1 MSKKIAALFFTLFL
15 VAGFAVYA
23 EETIYTETLPET
35 PLVNYLPSEND
46 QATLYA
52 ESIYDHLYTQL
63 RALAEEISVSSYN
76 LTIDEFREAYS
87 TTLYMH
93 PDL

>member
-1 MSKKIAALFFTLFL
+1 MSKKLPHSFYPWFL

-52 ESIYDHLYTQL
+52 GIDL
-63 RALAEEISVSSYN
+63 RSSVYA
-76 LTIDEFREAYS
+76 T
-87 TTLYMH
+87 
-93 PDL
+93 

>member
-46 QATLYA
+46 KRRFMRNRSTIICIRNLGHWQKKSLF
-52 ESIYDHLYTQL
+52 L
-63 RALAEEISVSSYN
+63 RI
-76 LTIDEFREAYS
+76 T
-87 TTLYMH
+87 
-93 PDL
+93 

>member
-52 ESIYDHLYTQL
+52 E
-63 RALAEEISVSSYN
+63 
-76 LTIDEFREAYS
+76 
-87 TTLYMH
+87 
-93 PDL
+93 